1 MEDKLKIKMKRILL
15 LLGLAAT
22 ISLSSAGATSISN
35 FPKKIKVVKLTRK
48 GTIKKKYLRHDG
60 TLKRNY
66 RVEK

>member
-1 MEDKLKIKMKRILL
+1 MKRILI
-15 LLGLAAT
+15 LLGLAAS
-22 ISLSSAGATSISN
+22 ICIGSANARSITN

-66 RVEK
+66 RVER